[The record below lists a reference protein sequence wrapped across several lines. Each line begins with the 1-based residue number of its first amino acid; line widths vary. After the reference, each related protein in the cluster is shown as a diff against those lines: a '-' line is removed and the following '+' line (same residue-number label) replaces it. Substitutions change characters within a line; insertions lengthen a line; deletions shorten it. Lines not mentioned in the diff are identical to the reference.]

1 MSFAAVQC
9 HAKSIPERLFLA
21 AERQSLFFLS
31 TFQSSTTGAEGVL
44 LLSRWH
50 RQSAI
55 GETRLSAPPVAS
67 LAACRRHAPKFFC
80 VKKLALAAEGVA
92 KALDDKD
99 LQEDRVV
106 PNPDRLREV
115 SLDVATAVVL
125 ECQVATSAPRAYART
140 HLCSCAVTLAHI

>member
-1 MSFAAVQC
+1 M
-9 HAKSIPERLFLA
+9 
-21 AERQSLFFLS
+21 
-31 TFQSSTTGAEGVL
+31 
-44 LLSRWH
+44 
-50 RQSAI
+50 
-55 GETRLSAPPVAS
+55 
-67 LAACRRHAPKFFC
+67 
-80 VKKLALAAEGVA
+80 A

-140 HLCSCAVTLAHI
+140 HLCSYAVTLAHI